1 MSDYLLQRIILSA
14 RITLHTDTAIESVA
28 GGQRLQE
35 VILVNETSQT
45 RTTYKV
51 NNIFV
56 MIGATPNTDWLRSK
70 LELDQSGFILTG
82 SKLSYGGSNFATS
95 CSGVF
100 AIGDVRSGSVK
111 RVASAVGEGSAV
123 ISEVHRYIATLPR

>member
-1 MSDYLLQRIILSA
+1 MSDYLWQRIILSS
-14 RITLHTDTAIESVA
+14 RITLHTDAAIESVA
-28 GGQRLQE
+28 GVGCLQE
-35 VILVNETSQT
+35 VILVNGTSQT
-45 RTTYKV
+45 KITYKV

-82 SKLSYGGSNFATS
+82 SKLSYGASNFATS
-95 CSGVF
+95 CPGVF

>member
-1 MSDYLLQRIILSA
+1 MRRAFPGQFCGAVCRDEERLL
-14 RITLHTDTAIESVA
+14 
-28 GGQRLQE
+28 
-35 VILVNETSQT
+35 TS
-45 RTTYKV
+45 K
-51 NNIFV
+51 FV

-82 SKLSYGGSNFATS
+82 SKLSYGASNFATS
-95 CSGVF
+95 CPGVF

>member
-1 MSDYLLQRIILSA
+1 
-14 RITLHTDTAIESVA
+14 
-28 GGQRLQE
+28 
-35 VILVNETSQT
+35 VNGTSQT

-82 SKLSYGGSNFATS
+82 SKLSYGASTS
-95 CSGVF
+95 RQVVPESS
-100 AIGDVRSGSVK
+100 RSET
-111 RVASAVGEGSAV
+111 SAQDQ
-123 ISEVHRYIATLPR
+123 